1 MEASRHGHFHG
12 RRRSSHLQ
20 PPRRDLAQR
29 YHSAGKEAERASRT
43 DDASNAEITI
53 RTLHDLGEVSADA
66 IRSYWHRNFMVDVDK
81 PSEDML
87 KGRKTGMWR
96 RELVN
101 WSCTSALYGR
111 DVMLGDCRLDVN
123 PIACR

>member
-1 MEASRHGHFHG
+1 M
-12 RRRSSHLQ
+12 
-20 PPRRDLAQR
+20 
-29 YHSAGKEAERASRT
+29 
-43 DDASNAEITI
+43 
-53 RTLHDLGEVSADA
+53 HDLGEVSADA
-66 IRSYWHRNFMVDVDK
+66 IRRYWHRNFMVDVDK

-87 KGRKTGMWR
+87 KERKTGMWR